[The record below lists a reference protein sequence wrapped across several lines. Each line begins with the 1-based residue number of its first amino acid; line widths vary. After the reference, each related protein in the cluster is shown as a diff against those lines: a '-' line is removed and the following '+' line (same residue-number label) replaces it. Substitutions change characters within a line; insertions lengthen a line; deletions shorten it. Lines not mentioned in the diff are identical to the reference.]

1 MTDRD
6 LTRRFAAHRS
16 EEVHG
21 HRLGS
26 VIQDIVYGGNDGIV
40 TTFAIVAGTVGSGLP
55 RYVAII
61 LGLGNLLAD
70 GISMATGAYLSMRS
84 ERDQYRRIRDEELEE
99 IRTHPDLEREEVRE
113 YLQSLGLKG
122 HTLHN
127 ATKAVTSDPAVWA
140 DTMMRAEH
148 DLSLSSTDRPILHAF
163 TTFLSFQIFGAIPL
177 IPYIVP
183 VAADNRFRIAIASAA
198 IALVALG
205 LTKSWVIREKL
216 WRGCIEI
223 TAVGAA
229 GAVVAYGIGA
239 ALKSAIGVAL

>member
-127 ATKAVTSDPAVWA
+127 ATKAVTS
-140 DTMMRAEH
+140 
-148 DLSLSSTDRPILHAF
+148 TDRPILHAF